1 VSPNNPF
8 LAFQQMMSD
17 TIANS
22 LEAWGKARDTVHE
35 AIFFNTY
42 GSPWLQAMV
51 GLRSDGSSAGRRRI
65 ERDLAR
71 EAMASRMA
79 ALLERRI
86 DQGGLIEATVR
97 ALIYVR
103 LREGTVDERGFT
115 ALKEVSAAL
124 PAAKRIGFAR
134 LKEVVKEQFL
144 VLLLNEERAIAA
156 LPNMLPEDR
165 KEREVGLAA
174 IRRIVAA
181 RGALP
186 PEGSRR
192 LARVESLFDLPAAAM
207 PAERQPEPVAE

>member
-22 LEAWGKARDTVHE
+22 LEAWGKARDTAHE